1 MRRQISV
8 LTLVPDLAQAVS
20 VTSLTMRPFTRLLLP
35 TCALV
40 CLMAVPSVR
49 AYNYLNPDGSINVGG
64 ASLFSSLAAGAMN
77 VYDNNITGPSLV
89 IGNVGIGG
97 AGNFSMSDGQIQG
110 DLYMNDTGTLSMSGP
125 AQITGTKR
133 GLHLNGVS
141 QQSTLNNA
149 LADSLA
155 LSNAAAALASTN
167 NYTVPVGTFNGS
179 TVNSGKSITIAGPNS
194 GTVVLNLQDFV
205 MTSGTFTLQGT
216 AMTTF
221 ILNVSRNFSI
231 NNSTVVL
238 SGGLLASHVLFN
250 VRNTGSQVSLN
261 QGTSL
266 QGVLLAYNRKV
277 DLSGGK
283 VYGKVIANQIVITSG
298 GQIVSQ

>member
-1 MRRQISV
+1 MFFKSQE
-8 LTLVPDLAQAVS
+8 
-20 VTSLTMRPFTRLLLP
+20 MRPFLKSLLP
-35 TCALV
+35 TCALM
-40 CLMAVPSVR
+40 CLLAAPSVK
-49 AYNYLNPDGSINVGG
+49 AYNDTNADGSINVGS
-64 ASLFSSLAAGAMN
+64 AKLFSSLAAGSMN

-89 IGNVGIGG
+89 VGNVGIGG
-97 AGNFSMSDGQIQG
+97 QGNFSMSDGKIQG
-110 DLYMNDTGTLSMSGP
+110 DLYMNDTGTFSMSGP

-149 LADSLA
+149 LSDGLS
-155 LSNAAAALASTN
+155 LSNAAAAEASTN
-167 NYTVPVGTFNGS
+167 NYTVTQGSFNGT
-179 TVNSGKSITIAGPNS
+179 TVNTGQSITIAGPSS
-194 GTVVLNLQDFV
+194 GKVVLNLQDFV

-221 ILNVSRNFSI
+221 IINVSRNFSL
-231 NNSTVVL
+231 NNSSVVL
-238 SGGLLASHVLFN
+238 AGGLLASHVLFN
-250 VRNTGSQVSLN
+250 VKGTGNQVSLN

-283 VYGKVIANQIVITSG
+283 VFGRVIANQIVITSG

>member
-1 MRRQISV
+1 MSSKYLLVRRFTSIAFV
-8 LTLVPDLAQAVS
+8 AAALA
-20 VTSLTMRPFTRLLLP
+20 SLSLAP
-35 TCALV
+35 CAN
-40 CLMAVPSVR
+40 
-49 AYNYLNPDGSINVGG
+49 AYNDTNADGSINVGS
-64 ASLFSSLAAGAMN
+64 AKLFSSLAAGSMN

-89 IGNVGIGG
+89 VGNVGIGG
-97 AGNFSMSDGQIQG
+97 AGNFTMSDGTVQG
-110 DLYMNDTGTLSMSGP
+110 DLYMNDTGTFSMSGP
-125 AQITGTKR
+125 AKITGTKR

-149 LADSLA
+149 LADALS
-155 LSNAAAALASTN
+155 LSNAAAAEASTN
-167 NYTVPVGTFNGS
+167 NYTVTQGSFNGT
-179 TVNSGKSITIAGPNS
+179 TVNTGQSITIVGPAS
-194 GTVVLNLQDFV
+194 GKVVLNLQDFV

-221 ILNVSRNFSI
+221 IINVKNNFSL
-231 NNSTVVL
+231 NNSSVVL
-238 SGGLLASHVLFN
+238 NGGLLASHVLFN
-250 VRNTGSQVSLN
+250 IKGTGNQVSLN

-283 VYGKVIANQIVITSG
+283 VYGRVIANQIVITSG

>member
-1 MRRQISV
+1 
-8 LTLVPDLAQAVS
+8 
-20 VTSLTMRPFTRLLLP
+20 MRPLLRLFLP

-40 CLMAVPSVR
+40 CCLAASSVK
-49 AYNYLNPDGSINVGG
+49 AYNDLNPDGSINVAS
-64 ASLFSSLAAGAMN
+64 ASLFSSLAGGAMN

-97 AGNFSMSDGQIQG
+97 QGNFAMSDGKIQG
-110 DLYMNDTGTLSMSGP
+110 DFYMNDTGTFSMSGP
-125 AQITGTKR
+125 AQITGHKH
-133 GLHLNGVS
+133 GLHLDGIS

-149 LADSLA
+149 LADALS
-155 LSNAAAALASTN
+155 LSNAAAAEASTS
-167 NYTVPVGTFNGS
+167 NYTVTQGTFNGT
-179 TVNSGKSITIAGPNS
+179 TVNTGSSITLVGPSSGK
-194 GTVVLNLQDFV
+194 VVLNLQDFV

-221 ILNVSRNFSI
+221 IINVKNNFSL
-231 NNSTVVL
+231 NNSSVVL

-250 VRNTGSQVSLN
+250 IKGTGSQVSLN

-283 VYGKVIANQIVITSG
+283 VYGRVIANQIVITSG

>member
-1 MRRQISV
+1 M
-8 LTLVPDLAQAVS
+8 TLVPDLAQAVS
-20 VTSLTMRPFTRLLLP
+20 VTSLTMRPFSRLLLP
-35 TCALV
+35 TCVLV
-40 CLMAVPSVR
+40 CFVASSAW
-49 AYNYLNPDGSINVGG
+49 AYNDLNPDGSINVGS
-64 ASLFSSLAAGAMN
+64 AKLFTSLAAGAMN

-89 IGNVGIGG
+89 VGNVGIGG
-97 AGNFSMSDGQIQG
+97 AGNFSMSDGKIQG
-110 DLYMNDTGTLSMSGP
+110 DFYMNDTGTFSMSGP

-133 GLHLNGVS
+133 GLHLNGMS

-155 LSNAAAALASTN
+155 LSNAAAAEASTN
-167 NYTVPVGTFNGS
+167 NYTVTQGSFNGT
-179 TVNSGKSITIAGPNS
+179 TVNTGQSITIAGPSS
-194 GTVVLNLQDFV
+194 GKVVLNLQDFV

-221 ILNVSRNFSI
+221 IVNVNRNFSL

-250 VRNTGSQVSLN
+250 IRNTGSQVSLN